1 MNSNRQRAIALRA
14 EAGQFREQAQR
25 RNIKVA
31 EEERESLRLQEE
43 ARKLE
48 NIAEKLMR
56 DRARSLDEI
65 GSKLRFRFILFPQQ
79 GF

>member
-1 MNSNRQRAIALRA
+1 M
-14 EAGQFREQAQR
+14 
-25 RNIKVA
+25 A